1 MDEYILDACTLI
13 AYYTNEKGA
22 DVVQDIISKAYFEKS
37 NVSIS
42 NINLLEVFYD
52 VYKTQG
58 EVEAKNFLHDIVNS
72 PIRIIETIERQAFIE
87 AGRLKANYRISLA
100 DSIFLAEVLTNENCI
115 GVTADHHEFDVV
127 KEKENVNLLFIR

>member
-1 MDEYILDACTLI
+1 MDEYILDACALI

-22 DVVQDIISKAYFEKS
+22 DIVQDIISKAYSEKS

-58 EVEAKNFLHDIVNS
+58 EKEAKTFLHDIVNT
-72 PIRIIETIERQAFIE
+72 PIKIIETIEKQVFIE
-87 AGRLKANYRISLA
+87 AGRLKANYKISLA

-115 GVTADHHEFDVV
+115 GVTADHHELDVV

>member
-1 MDEYILDACTLI
+1 MDEYILDACALI

-22 DVVQDIISKAYFEKS
+22 DIVQDIISKAYSEKS

-58 EVEAKNFLHDIVNS
+58 EAEAKVFLHDIINS
-72 PIRIIETIERQAFIE
+72 PIKIIGTIENQAFME

-127 KEKENVNLLFIR
+127 KEKENINLLFIR

>member
-1 MDEYILDACTLI
+1 MDEYLLDACALI

-22 DVVQDIISKAYFEKS
+22 DIVQDIISKAYSEKG

-58 EVEAKNFLHDIVNS
+58 EMEAKDFLHDIINS
-72 PIRIIETIERQAFIE
+72 PIKIIETIEKQTFIE
-87 AGRLKANYRISLA
+87 AGRLKASYRISLA

-115 GVTADHHEFDVV
+115 GVTADHHELDVV
-127 KEKENVNLLFIR
+127 SGKENINLLFIR

>member
-1 MDEYILDACTLI
+1 MDGYILDACALI

-22 DVVQDIISKAYFEKS
+22 DVVQDIIGKSYFEK
-37 NVSIS
+37 NYVAIS
-42 NINLLEVFYD
+42 NINLLEIFYD

-58 EVEAKNFLHDIVNS
+58 EAEAKNFLQDIANS
-72 PIRIIETIERQAFIE
+72 SIRIIETIEKQAFIE

-115 GVTADHHEFDVV
+115 GITADHHEFDVV
-127 KEKENVNLLFIR
+127 SEKENINLLFIR